1 MRIVLISITTLA
13 LTIAPAVARAQS
25 EPGSNPAFTG
35 TLDFGARGTT
45 TSGDAARYERYRD
58 LGDGVFLETLRLNA
72 ERNGWYVNGSADHV
86 GRRDQRFDGLVER
99 PGRLK
104 LWAVWDQ
111 IPMLLSRTTRTLF
124 LEDVQQPQGVLTVD
138 NALQTQ
144 AQAAAASMVGLFQ
157 QFATQF
163 QSRSRRDAATAGFE
177 YLATEALTVHSNVQV
192 TRRKG
197 TLPYGGNF
205 GHSSLVELPA
215 PIDHTLTDFT
225 GGAEFARDPVL
236 LRAGYVGS
244 WFQND
249 FTTLTFDNPFRAIDA
264 AASPSR
270 GRLSLA
276 PTNSYVAVNGLAS
289 VKLPQRSRATAYVSV
304 GSLADNDD
312 PLMPQTINTAIV
324 TAPLER
330 THVEGEARTTAVNL
344 SFVSRPTRQ
353 FDVDVRYRA
362 YDYDNRTPEFAL
374 TQRVSYDNTPSNLAV
389 PIHTEPFSLARHTF
403 DADLRYSPMPRAV
416 AGVGFTSQAE
426 DRTHRI
432 FESITDNVLRLT
444 FDSIGTQWFSVRT
457 KYEHA
462 RKRGENLDVALL
474 TSVNEQPGMRHFDVA
489 SRDRNRV
496 TVLGSI
502 TPLSNLALTASIAAG
517 KDDFLESEFGLRDNT
532 HRVYSFGIDGTPATN
547 VVWGGS
553 YSYEHYSALSRS
565 RQASTAAEFVDPSR
579 NWASDAADRVH
590 SVVLNAGVNRIANRF
605 DLGFAYDFNR
615 AHSTYDYLTGA
626 VANRTLPEEVVVPTT
641 LPTPSALPRVQSELQ
656 RSTIDLTWPI
666 TSRIALG
673 FSHWFERFRVQD
685 FTLDIENTPT
695 LVLGQSMLMGYLY
708 RPYDANTFWA
718 RLLYRW

>member
-1 MRIVLISITTLA
+1 MRIVFIVITAA
-13 LTIAPAVARAQS
+13 LTVTPAIARAQS
-25 EPGSNPAFTG
+25 APGSNPAFTG

-58 LGDGVFLETLRLNA
+58 LGDGLFLETLRLNA
-72 ERNGWYVNGSADHV
+72 ERNGWYVTAGADHA
-86 GRRDQRFDGLVER
+86 GRRDQRFTGQIER

-104 LWAVWDQ
+104 LWAMWDQ
-111 IPMLLSRTTRTLF
+111 IPMLMSRTTRTLF
-124 LEDVQQPQGVLTVD
+124 LEDVEEPQGVLTID
-138 NALQTQ
+138 NAIQTQTQ
-144 AQAAAASMVGLFQ
+144 AAPPAMVGLFQ
-157 QFATQF
+157 QFASQF
-163 QSRSRRDAATAGFE
+163 QSRSRRDAGTAGFE
-177 YLATEALTVHSNVQV
+177 YLATDALTVHSNVQV
-192 TRRKG
+192 MRRNG
-197 TLPYGGNF
+197 TLPYGGDF
-205 GHSSLVELPA
+205 GHSSMVELPA

-249 FTTLTFDNPFRAIDA
+249 FTTLTFDNPFRAVDTA
-264 AASPSR
+264 AASSR
-270 GRLSLA
+270 GRLSLS
-276 PTNSYVAVNGLAS
+276 PTNSFVSVNGLAS

-304 GSLADNDD
+304 GSLTDNDD
-312 PLMPQTINTAIV
+312 PLMPQTINTATV

-389 PIHTEPFSLARHTF
+389 PVHTEPFSLARHSF

-416 AGVGFTSQAE
+416 AGVGFTRQAE

-432 FESITDNVLRLT
+432 FESITDNVFRLT

-462 RKRGENLDVALL
+462 RKRGEDFDATLL

-489 SRDRNRV
+489 SRDRDRV
-496 TVLGSI
+496 TVLGSV
-502 TPLSNLALTASIAAG
+502 TPLSNLALTASVAAG
-517 KDDFLESEFGLRDNT
+517 KDDFLESEFGLRDNK

-547 VVWGGS
+547 LVWGGS

-565 RQASTAAEFVDPSR
+565 RQASSAAEFVDPSR
-579 NWASDAADRVH
+579 NWASDATDRVH

-605 DLGFAYDFNR
+605 DLGFSYDFNR
-615 AHSTYDYLTGA
+615 ARSTYDYITGA

-641 LPTPSALPRVQSELQ
+641 LPAPSALPRVESELQ
-656 RSTIDLTWPI
+656 RSTIDFTWPI

-673 FSHWFERFRVQD
+673 LSHWYERFRVQD

-718 RLLYRW
+718 RLMYRW